1 MNRII
6 AGTTDAAIIPVITP
20 VTKKNPV
27 ERIPAERMATETDQ
41 AEIIRNE
48 IIPAA
53 ATDLLWDPL
62 ARPLPCQE
70 QPSLIWKVIHEPVDV
85 KNRSDKSKSLFLQ
98 AFSFAL
104 FSKKLL
110 ILKMIYDIVLISYN
124 SDCQLTILHGHHA
137 HSKHEALRFV
147 SQFISPGLKRKER
160 KEETEKIII
169 FCNYSEPCKFTFC
182 ECLHSNRIVNLYGE
196 VTT

>member
-1 MNRII
+1 MWR
-6 AGTTDAAIIPVITP
+6 TEL
-20 VTKKNPV
+20 TK
-27 ERIPAERMATETDQ
+27 
-41 AEIIRNE
+41 
-48 IIPAA
+48 
-53 ATDLLWDPL
+53 
-62 ARPLPCQE
+62 ARACYY
-70 QPSLIWKVIHEPVDV
+70 
-85 KNRSDKSKSLFLQ
+85 RLFL
-98 AFSFAL
+98 L
-104 FSKKLL
+104 PYLLKKLL
-110 ILKMIYDIVLISYN
+110 ILKMIYDIVLVSYN

-196 VTT
+196 VTTWAKEKLRSSDFANGVLNSYHKFAEEKENICEERKL